1 MKNFARTAFL
11 TTLLLFSSAALANE
25 TPESTAATYFKALN
39 ASGLQAAPDFIHDS
53 ELARFKENL
62 VPLFTSGPTQ
72 QRNNWAEAFLGPDI
86 SAEEAV
92 DLHPR
97 EFTRSFM
104 RHLGPQLFKAGLHF
118 DELEI
123 VGTIKEDELVHV
135 LCRLRG
141 STGTLQ
147 AKYLQVL
154 TMLKDGDS
162 WKIMLPPEMDAAT
175 QMLGASVRSQGK

>member
-1 MKNFARTAFL
+1 MKHLARTALL

-25 TPESTAATYFKALN
+25 TPESTAAKYFNALN
-39 ASGLQAAPDFIHDS
+39 ANGFQAAPDFMHDR

-62 VPLFTSGPTQ
+62 VPLFTSGPIQ

-92 DLHPR
+92 ELHPK
-97 EFTRSFM
+97 EFTRLFM
-104 RHLGPQLFKAGLHF
+104 SHLGPQVFAAGAHF

-123 VGTIKEDELVHV
+123 VGTIKEEELVHV

-141 STGTLQ
+141 STGKFQ
-147 AKYLQVL
+147 AKYLQVI
-154 TMLKDGDS
+154 TMLKEGES
-162 WKIMLPPEMDAAT
+162 WKIMLPPEMDAAS
-175 QMLGASVRSQGK
+175 QMLGASVRAQGK